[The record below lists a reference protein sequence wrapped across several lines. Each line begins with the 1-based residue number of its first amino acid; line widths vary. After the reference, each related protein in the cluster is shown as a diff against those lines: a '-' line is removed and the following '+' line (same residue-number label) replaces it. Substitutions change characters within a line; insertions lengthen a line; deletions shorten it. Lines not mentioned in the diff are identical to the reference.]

1 MFSDLPTSA
10 LEAMSWGVEKYQPY
24 FDKLIATP
32 ITAENVSAW
41 LTGWTQIAELIG
53 EVFARLSVAT
63 NQNTAD
69 EAAEKAYFTFL
80 DTLLPAMMVANN
92 QLQKKLVES
101 GLSPA
106 GFEIPLRNMRAE
118 IELFREANI
127 PLITEEQK
135 LGTEFDKI
143 IGAQTVQWQGQEVPV
158 TELQTV
164 GQNPDRAV
172 RESAW
177 RLAHGRFLQ
186 DREKINALWV
196 KFLDLRKQMAANAGY
211 DNYIAYRFKAMGRFD
226 YTPDDCRAFHAAI
239 EQVVVPATQRLFERR
254 RAALGVDSLRPWD
267 MNIDPTHNQSI
278 VLDAHNRPPLKPYQ
292 DMAEMEAKAESIF
305 RHVDPV
311 LGDYWATMRREKL
324 LDLPN
329 RKNKAPGGYC
339 TSFPV
344 MKRPFIFMNA
354 VGIHDDVQ
362 TLLHEAGHAF
372 HVFESVNLP
381 YTQLKD
387 APIEFCEVASMGMEL
402 LAAPYLSAEHGG
414 YYSKADAARAAAE
427 HLEGM
432 LTFWPY
438 MAVVDAFQLW
448 VYEDIERAKD
458 PAHCDAKWAELWGR
472 FIKGVDWSGLEQE
485 MMTGWHRKLH
495 IHRIPFYYVEY
506 GLAQLGAAQVWRG
519 ALTDQAGAVAKYR
532 KALALG
538 GSVTLPELYAAA
550 GAKFAFD
557 PATLGEAVSLIEGKL
572 NEYNAVH

>member
-69 EAAEKAYFTFL
+69 EAAEKAYFAFL
-80 DTLLPAMMVANN
+80 DTLLPAMMIANN

-292 DMAEMEAKAESIF
+292 DMAEMEAKAEAIF

-311 LGDYWATMRREKL
+311 LGGYWATMRREKL

-372 HVFESVNLP
+372 HVFESANLP

-402 LAAPYLSAEHGG
+402 LAAPYLAAEYGG
-414 YYSKADAARAAAE
+414 YYSEADAARAAAE

-448 VYEDIERAKD
+448 VYEDIERAKN
-458 PAHCDAKWAELWGR
+458 PANCDAKWAELWSR